1 MKDTS
6 EEIVCKA
13 PRWSSV
19 ELAWDIL
26 EGLLPWAVII
36 LVEENYQQYAICQK
50 YIT

>member
-6 EEIVCKA
+6 EEIMRKA
-13 PRWSSV
+13 PCWSNV

-36 LVEENYQQYAICQK
+36 LVEENYQQYTIRQK